1 MLYDNYA
8 MLTKRELLIRLVT
21 LLKENNLVDGVR
33 YIPVEM
39 RPRDKKNSCCVH
51 KDRYIIRHKII
62 SILGFD
68 IRNEEDIDL
77 VPLSHYAQKS
87 LDNKNMKEDIL
98 SVVHEA
104 CNACMQSQYFI
115 TNMCRGCEARPCMMN
130 CPKSAISFKGGK
142 ATISQEDCVSCGLCQ
157 QVCPYHAIIYTPV
170 PCEEA
175 CPVKAISKQPD
186 GTEHIDKEKCIYCGK
201 CMQACPYG
209 AITERS
215 KIIDVHKCLADPNKK
230 ITAIVAPAINGQFD
244 ASPAQ
249 ILAAI
254 KRIGFDDVVEVALGA
269 EDTSRNEAE
278 ELQERIAAGQP
289 FMTTSCCPAYTGWV
303 EKHAPVLKPF
313 VSETRSPMVYA
324 ARRVKAA
331 DPEME
336 VVFIGPCLAKRHE
349 ADFVPEVDYV
359 MSFEELGAFMV
370 AYGVEVQKDEETAPL
385 NPEVT
390 KFGRGYAMAGGVR
403 NAIVHA
409 VGDGYTTTNIEGLD
423 KKNAALLK
431 AMVKKADSPVRGG
444 DGLRGRLCERPLLAC
459 TADAGQTPN
468 QTGAHRIG
476 TPSVKQSRSAPQHDV
491 AARSAFIPYH
501 DRKR

>member
-431 AMVKKADSPVRGG
+431 AMVKKPISQFVEVMACEGG
-444 DGLRGRLCERPLLAC
+444 CVNGPCSLAPLTLA
-459 TADAGQTPN
+459 
-468 QTGAHRIG
+468 
-476 TPSVKQSRSAPQHDV
+476 
-491 AARSAFIPYH
+491 
-501 DRKR
+501 KRQIKRALTE